1 MTEKNY
7 NKFYTLIYTAPTTN
21 LRLLS
26 TLLLSIGTGIRYWAA
41 SGVVDSWQPSWE
53 WLAFLAAMAGI
64 DVVQHNNKRKTSW
77 RPGVIRS
84 DEVVVNEKIDIEQDI
99 G

>member
-1 MTEKNY
+1 M
-7 NKFYTLIYTAPTTN
+7 NKFYKLVSDAPTTN

-26 TLLLSIGTGIRYWAA
+26 TLLLTIGTAVRYWAA
-41 SGVVDSWQPSWE
+41 SGAPEGWSPSWE

-64 DVVQHNNKRKTSW
+64 DVMQHYNKRRTSW
-77 RPGVIRS
+77 RPGVIS
-84 DEVVVNEKIDIEQDI
+84 SNETVINNGNEENEI